1 MRSKRKPLRPA
12 LGGKPALFDVISG
25 KQVRAMSKTN
35 PGNFFEDFTLGQR
48 LTHATPRTVTEGDQ
62 ALYTALY
69 GSRFALQSSDEFA
82 RSLGL
87 PRAPLDDLLAFHV
100 VFGKTVPD
108 VSLNAVANLGYANCI
123 FGAPVYPG
131 DTLSTGS
138 VVVGL
143 KENSNGKTGVVYV
156 NSTGV
161 NQRGETVLDY
171 VRWVMVRKRD
181 EASPAPEAMVPDLP
195 KSVAA
200 GALQVPHGLDFGGF
214 DTALA
219 GAPNLW
225 DDYEAGEK
233 IDHVDAMTIEEAE
246 HQMATRLYQ
255 NTAKVHFNQH
265 VEKDGRFGRRIV
277 YGGHVISL
285 ARALSFNGLGNAVK
299 LAAINGGAHT
309 APCFAGDTVYVW
321 SEVLE
326 KIELPGRGD
335 LGALRLRSVA
345 AKDRACADFPDRNE
359 EGGLDPAVVLDLD
372 YTVLMPR

>member
-1 MRSKRKPLRPA
+1 MT
-12 LGGKPALFDVISG
+12 
-25 KQVRAMSKTN
+25 KTN
-35 PGNFFEDFTLGQR
+35 PGNYFEDFAVGQTLP
-48 LTHATPRTVTEGDQ
+48 HATPRTVTEGDQ
-62 ALYTALY
+62 SLYTALY

-108 VSLNAVANLGYANCI
+108 VSLNAIANLGYANCV

-131 DTLSTGS
+131 DTLATESR
-138 VVVGL
+138 VIGL

-156 NSTGV
+156 NSRGR

-181 EASPAPEAMVPDLP
+181 ASAPAPEAVVPDLP
-195 KSVAA
+195 KSVATDSLVVPA
-200 GALQVPHGLDFGGF
+200 GLNFEDFDFG
-214 DTALA
+214 LA
-219 GAPNLW
+219 GAPHRW
-225 DDYEAGEK
+225 DEYQVGEK

-255 NTAKVHFNQH
+255 NTAKVHFNHH
-265 VEKDGRFGRRIV
+265 VEKEGRFGKRIV

-285 ARALSFNGLGNAVK
+285 ARALTFNGLGNAVK
-299 LAAINGGAHT
+299 IAAINGGAHT
-309 APCFAGDTVYVW
+309 APSFAGDTIYVW

-326 KIELPGRGD
+326 KLELPGRSD

-345 AKDRACADFPDRNE
+345 AKDRNCADFPHKAE
-359 EGGLDPAVVLDLD
+359 SGSYDPAVVLDLD
-372 YTVLMPR
+372 YTVLLPR